1 MNTFKDHWRKFNKK
15 GGFVKKRHEGLGA
28 TLASQSRF
36 VPQSHRT
43 IHKNQKVEGLLRK
56 SAGKSILNSAEIKQI
71 EDEFN
76 VKYSSTTPKKLGNTG
91 ISIRFDPII
100 GKPVLEK

>member
-15 GGFVKKRHEGLGA
+15 GNFVKKRHEGLGA
-28 TLASQSRF
+28 TLPSQSRF
-36 VPQSHRT
+36 VPKAHRT

-56 SAGKSILNSAEIKQI
+56 TQGRVVLNTAEIKQI

-76 VKYSSTTPKKLGNTG
+76 LKYASTTPKKLGNTG
-91 ISIRFDPII
+91 IILRFDPLI
-100 GKPVLEK
+100 GKAVLEK